1 MQEVGWAGMQAAG
14 RPAHHPLPCLAS
26 QQDALPAPPQ
36 GAGSRARPSVG
47 SGVELDC
54 HHCDVVHH
62 ALLLA
67 KPLGPGALHQLFQAV
82 REGPGTE
89 RRRRSL
95 GRWHGPGG
103 GGQLASGPRLA
114 CCIAGRAWRQ
124 AVRPAWP
131 HHAARLLRILAPAHN
146 VHSQL
151 QAGGGG
157 AQQEAGRRDGLPGSR
172 GCSQLHWL
180 TAARDAAHAAEG
192 GVRSWDPSRAA
203 QRGTDGGVPGGR

>member
-67 KPLGPGALHQLFQAV
+67 KPLGPGALHQLFQAGRQSGRAPAQSADGAAWAGGTV
-82 REGPGTE
+82 REAVGSWQAGHAWHAA
-89 RRRRSL
+89 SL
-95 GRWHGPGG
+95 GGHG
-103 GGQLASGPRLA
+103 
-114 CCIAGRAWRQ
+114 GRQ
-124 AVRPAWP
+124 C
-131 HHAARLLRILAPAHN
+131 
-146 VHSQL
+146 
-151 QAGGGG
+151 
-157 AQQEAGRRDGLPGSR
+157 GLPGLTMRHASSASLHPLTMSTASCRQAAGAHSR
-172 GCSQLHWL
+172 RQAGVMGC
-180 TAARDAAHAAEG
+180 
-192 GVRSWDPSRAA
+192 RAA
-203 QRGTDGGVPGGR
+203 GVAASCTG

>member
-67 KPLGPGALHQLFQAV
+67 KPLGPGALHQLFQAGRQAQGGWEGVGGSGREGGRGRQSGRAPAQSADGAAWAGGTV
-82 REGPGTE
+82 REAVGSWQAGHAWHAA
-89 RRRRSL
+89 SL
-95 GRWHGPGG
+95 GGHG
-103 GGQLASGPRLA
+103 
-114 CCIAGRAWRQ
+114 GRQ
-124 AVRPAWP
+124 C
-131 HHAARLLRILAPAHN
+131 
-146 VHSQL
+146 
-151 QAGGGG
+151 
-157 AQQEAGRRDGLPGSR
+157 GLPGLTMRHASSASLHPLTMSTASCRQAAGAHSR
-172 GCSQLHWL
+172 RQAGVMGC
-180 TAARDAAHAAEG
+180 
-192 GVRSWDPSRAA
+192 RAA
-203 QRGTDGGVPGGR
+203 GVAASCTG